1 MSSVNE
7 EVQLRDHLEGEAME
21 EDDHDLGAAVERQL
35 NANHFWLWVGGGVWI
50 AIERNVRK
58 SLGESQI

>member
-21 EDDHDLGAAVERQL
+21 EDDHDLETAVE
-35 NANHFWLWVGGGVWI
+35 A
-50 AIERNVRK
+50 AEC
-58 SLGESQI
+58 